1 MRQIDV
7 DADGSGAGASIHL
20 ISEPEGPNRAVTT
33 ATLSEISDRTD
44 RESNSDVGV
53 AVNSLEAQVGY
64 GSLLRELQHVY
75 LKNVAYYRSEEGGA
89 KTVEEARSLAYQ
101 ECKDRDQAKRLF
113 DQIMARPV
121 DRLSFR
127 DLYEMWPADPVLAEN
142 LWEMIKQEAAESF
155 ESGHFATEA
164 VFPAPDMRS
173 AWNLA
178 SYLGIRESFVAE
190 WQPRGGI
197 ELSLIDMLAQS
208 FFQHQYWMKETV
220 LRTRTRTREP
230 TPEYVMWYQT
240 RYPGEEVSGFGLGS
254 WNIPF
259 VTEQAATEHAA
270 QMVDRWNRI
279 YIRTLRNLRDLRRYS
294 TPVTINNPQQVN
306 IAAEGGQQL
315 NVSDSCEARK

>member
-20 ISEPEGPNRAVTT
+20 ISEPEGPNRAVI
-33 ATLSEISDRTD
+33 ADTLSEISDRID
-44 RESNSDVGV
+44 DESKSDVQV

-64 GSLLRELQHVY
+64 GSLLRELQHTY
-75 LKNVAYYRSEEGGA
+75 LKNVAYHRSEEGGA
-89 KTVEEARSLAYQ
+89 KTIDEARALAYR
-101 ECKDRDQAKRLF
+101 ECKDRDEAKRIF
-113 DQIMARPV
+113 DRMMAHPV
-121 DRLSFR
+121 DKLSFR
-127 DLYEMWPADPVLAEN
+127 DLYQMWPSDPTLAEN
-142 LWEMIKQEAAESF
+142 IWEMIKQEASDNF
-155 ESGHFATEA
+155 ESGHFATDA
-164 VFPAPDMRS
+164 VFPAPDMRT

-178 SYLGIRESFVAE
+178 TYLGIRESFVAE

-220 LRTRTRTREP
+220 RRTRTRPREP
-230 TPEYVMWYQT
+230 TPEYVMWYRT
-240 RYPGEEVSGFGLGS
+240 RYPGQEVSGFGLGS

-306 IAAEGGQQL
+306 IAAEGGRQL
-315 NVSDSCEARK
+315 NVSDSGDPKK